1 MTHPFGLTA
10 AIFGL
15 FTALGVSST
24 IFGLVISEA
33 TAALG
38 ISLVSAGLVTTL
50 FAIGRIVGS
59 FVGGPLTDRV
69 GGAWVTAAG
78 TVSMLLGLA
87 GLGAA
92 PWAILFF
99 LGSFVMGVGF
109 GALDVALNTDISALH
124 PERRGS
130 MLSLLHGFY
139 GVGSFVGPLLLG
151 VAITWTDS
159 WRAAPWVAVAL
170 FVSTGLWYRALVGK
184 GIQEQSDPAPG
195 QDHPKRDRI
204 GLLTLLQQPAF
215 LLIVPVGF
223 IYQGISWSLSLWL
236 PTFMAEVHGA
246 TPLKAASAVSF
257 LFAGLTVGRFVNS
270 AVIRVLGDG
279 NTLLAG
285 AVGSFLALTLGLLS
299 PSPPL
304 LLGSLFVTGL
314 ALSTLIP
321 TSVAVLT
328 RLWPETAG
336 TVSGVFMT
344 ISAAGVLF
352 FPWFQGVLA
361 QIWSMRAGLGTGI
374 VALLILV
381 VIVAALRKLLAT
393 EGQAAT

>member
-1 MTHPFGLTA
+1 MKRPFGLTA

-24 IFGLVISEA
+24 LFGLIISEA
-33 TAALG
+33 TTALG
-38 ISLVSAGLVTTL
+38 ISLVAAGLVTTL
-50 FAIGRIVGS
+50 FAVGRIVGS
-59 FVGGPLTDRV
+59 FVGGPLTDRA

-78 TVSMLLGLA
+78 TATMLLGLA

-92 PWAILFF
+92 PWASVFF
-99 LGSFVMGVGF
+99 LGSFVMGAGF
-109 GALDVALNTDISALH
+109 GALDVSLNTDISALH
-124 PERRGS
+124 PQRRGS

-139 GVGSFVGPLLLG
+139 GVGSFVGPLLIGL
-151 VAITWTDS
+151 VIAWTGS
-159 WRAAPWVAVAL
+159 WRAAPGLVAL
-170 FVSTGLWYRALVGK
+170 LFVGAGLWYRAFTDRAERAGSAAGEGK
-184 GIQEQSDPAPG
+184 PAPL
-195 QDHPKRDRI
+195 RV

-223 IYQGISWSLSLWL
+223 IYQGVSWSLSLWL
-236 PTFMAEVHGA
+236 PTFMAQVHGA
-246 TPLKAASAVSF
+246 APLQAASAVSI
-257 LFAGLTVGRFVNS
+257 LWGGLTVGRFVNS

-279 NTLLAG
+279 NALLLGAG
-285 AVGSFLALTLGLLS
+285 GSFFALTLGLVAPR
-299 PSPPL
+299 PSL
-304 LLGSLFVTGL
+304 LLVALFVTGL

-321 TSVAVLT
+321 TSISVLA

-361 QIWSMRAGLGTGI
+361 ELWGMRAGLGTGI
-374 VALLILV
+374 LALLLLV
-381 VIVAALRKLLAT
+381 VIVAALRRLLRT
-393 EGQAAT
+393 EARAVA

>member
-1 MTHPFGLTA
+1 MKRPFGLTA

-24 IFGLVISEA
+24 LFGLIISEA
-33 TAALG
+33 TTALG
-38 ISLVSAGLVTTL
+38 ISLVAAGLVTTL
-50 FAIGRIVGS
+50 FAVGRIVGS
-59 FVGGPLTDRV
+59 FVGGPLTDRA

-78 TVSMLLGLA
+78 TATMLLGLA

-92 PWAILFF
+92 PWASVFF
-99 LGSFVMGVGF
+99 LGSFVMGAGF

-124 PERRGS
+124 PQRRGS

-139 GVGSFVGPLLLG
+139 GVGSFVGPLLIGL
-151 VAITWTDS
+151 VIAWTGS
-159 WRAAPWVAVAL
+159 WRAAPGLVAL
-170 FVSTGLWYRALVGK
+170 LFVGAGLWYRAFTDRAERAGSAAGEGK
-184 GIQEQSDPAPG
+184 PAPL
-195 QDHPKRDRI
+195 RV

-223 IYQGISWSLSLWL
+223 IYQGVSWSLSLWL
-236 PTFMAEVHGA
+236 PTFMAQVHGA
-246 TPLKAASAVSF
+246 APLQAASAVSI
-257 LFAGLTVGRFVNS
+257 LWGGLTVGRFVNS

-279 NTLLAG
+279 NALLLGAG
-285 AVGSFLALTLGLLS
+285 GSFFALTLGLVAPR
-299 PSPPL
+299 PSL
-304 LLGSLFVTGL
+304 LLVALFVTGL

-321 TSVAVLT
+321 TSISVLT

-361 QIWSMRAGLGTGI
+361 ELWGMRAGLGTGI
-374 VALLILV
+374 LALLLLV
-381 VIVAALRKLLAT
+381 VIVAALRRLLRT
-393 EGQAAT
+393 EARAVA

>member
-1 MTHPFGLTA
+1 MKRPFGLTA

-24 IFGLVISEA
+24 LFGLIISEA
-33 TAALG
+33 TTALG
-38 ISLVSAGLVTTL
+38 ISLVAAGLVTTL
-50 FAIGRIVGS
+50 FAVGRIVGS
-59 FVGGPLTDRV
+59 FVGGPLTDRA

-78 TVSMLLGLA
+78 TATMLLGLA

-92 PWAILFF
+92 PWASVFF
-99 LGSFVMGVGF
+99 LGSFVMGAGF

-124 PERRGS
+124 PQRRGS

-139 GVGSFVGPLLLG
+139 GVGSFVGPLLIGL
-151 VAITWTDS
+151 VIAWTGS
-159 WRAAPWVAVAL
+159 WRAAPGAVAL
-170 FVSTGLWYRALVGK
+170 LFVGAGLWYRAFTDRAERAGSAAGEGK
-184 GIQEQSDPAPG
+184 PAPL
-195 QDHPKRDRI
+195 RV

-223 IYQGISWSLSLWL
+223 IYQGVSWSLSLWL
-236 PTFMAEVHGA
+236 PTFMAQVHGA
-246 TPLKAASAVSF
+246 APLQAASAVSI
-257 LFAGLTVGRFVNS
+257 LWGGLTVGRFVNS

-279 NTLLAG
+279 NALLLGAG
-285 AVGSFLALTLGLLS
+285 GSFFALTLGLVAPR
-299 PSPPL
+299 PSL
-304 LLGSLFVTGL
+304 LLVALFVTGL

-321 TSVAVLT
+321 TSISVLT

-361 QIWSMRAGLGTGI
+361 ELWGMRAGLGTGI
-374 VALLILV
+374 LALLLLV
-381 VIVAALRKLLAT
+381 VIVAALRRLLRT
-393 EGQAAT
+393 EARAVA

>member
-1 MTHPFGLTA
+1 MKRPFGLTA

-24 IFGLVISEA
+24 LFGLIISEA
-33 TAALG
+33 TTALG
-38 ISLVSAGLVTTL
+38 ISLVAAGLVTTL
-50 FAIGRIVGS
+50 FAVGRIVGS
-59 FVGGPLTDRV
+59 FVGGPLTDRA

-78 TVSMLLGLA
+78 TATMLLGLA

-92 PWAILFF
+92 PWASVFF
-99 LGSFVMGVGF
+99 LGSFVMGAGF

-124 PERRGS
+124 PQRRGS

-139 GVGSFVGPLLLG
+139 GVGSFVGPLLIGL
-151 VAITWTDS
+151 VIAWTGS
-159 WRAAPWVAVAL
+159 WRAAPGLVAL
-170 FVSTGLWYRALVGK
+170 LFVGAGLWYRAFTDRAERAGSAAGEGK
-184 GIQEQSDPAPG
+184 PAPL
-195 QDHPKRDRI
+195 RV

-223 IYQGISWSLSLWL
+223 IYQGVSWSLSLWL
-236 PTFMAEVHGA
+236 PTFMAQVHGA
-246 TPLKAASAVSF
+246 APLQAASAVSI
-257 LFAGLTVGRFVNS
+257 LWGGLTVGRFVNS

-279 NTLLAG
+279 NALLLGAG
-285 AVGSFLALTLGLLS
+285 GSFFALTLGLVAPR
-299 PSPPL
+299 PSL
-304 LLGSLFVTGL
+304 LLVALFVTGL

-321 TSVAVLT
+321 TSIAVLT

-361 QIWSMRAGLGTGI
+361 ELWGMRAGLGTGI
-374 VALLILV
+374 LALLLLV
-381 VIVAALRKLLAT
+381 VIVAALRRLLRT
-393 EGQAAT
+393 EARAVA

>member
-1 MTHPFGLTA
+1 MKRPFGLTA

-24 IFGLVISEA
+24 LFGLIISEA
-33 TAALG
+33 TTALG
-38 ISLVSAGLVTTL
+38 ISLVAAGLVTTL
-50 FAIGRIVGS
+50 FAVGRIVGS
-59 FVGGPLTDRV
+59 FVCGPLTDRA

-78 TVSMLLGLA
+78 TATMLLGLA

-92 PWAILFF
+92 PWASVFF
-99 LGSFVMGVGF
+99 LGSFVMGAGF
-109 GALDVALNTDISALH
+109 GALDVSLNTDISALH
-124 PERRGS
+124 PQRRGS

-139 GVGSFVGPLLLG
+139 GVGSFVGPLLIGL
-151 VAITWTDS
+151 VIAWTGS
-159 WRAAPWVAVAL
+159 WRAAPGLVAL
-170 FVSTGLWYRALVGK
+170 LFVGAGLWYRAFTDRAERAGSAAGEGK
-184 GIQEQSDPAPG
+184 PAPL
-195 QDHPKRDRI
+195 RV

-223 IYQGISWSLSLWL
+223 IYQGVSWSLSLWL
-236 PTFMAEVHGA
+236 PTFMAQVHGA
-246 TPLKAASAVSF
+246 APLQAASAVSI
-257 LFAGLTVGRFVNS
+257 LWGGLTVGRFVNS

-279 NTLLAG
+279 NALLLGAG
-285 AVGSFLALTLGLLS
+285 GSFFALTLGLVAPR
-299 PSPPL
+299 PSL
-304 LLGSLFVTGL
+304 LLVALFVTGL

-321 TSVAVLT
+321 TSISVLT

-361 QIWSMRAGLGTGI
+361 ELWGMRAGLGTGI
-374 VALLILV
+374 LALLLLV
-381 VIVAALRKLLAT
+381 VIVAALRRLLRT
-393 EGQAAT
+393 EARAVA